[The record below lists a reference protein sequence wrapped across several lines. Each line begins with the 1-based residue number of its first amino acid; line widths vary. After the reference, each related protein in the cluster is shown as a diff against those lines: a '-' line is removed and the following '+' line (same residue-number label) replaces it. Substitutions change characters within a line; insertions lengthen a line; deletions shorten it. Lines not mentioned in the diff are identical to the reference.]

1 MTDLHSRFVLRF
13 RGPDQPGI
21 IAAVSGFLHGHGC
34 DIREAAQFGDPETR
48 MFFARME
55 VAAPKAVELANLDQQ
70 FHLLA
75 QRFELDYQLHD
86 MRQRLRTLIA
96 CSRQDH
102 CVTDLLHRWH
112 AGLLH
117 TDIVGVV
124 SNHEDMK
131 RLTQWHGLPFFHLPV
146 TADNKPQ
153 QEAQLL
159 QLMQDQQ
166 VDLLVL
172 ARYMQILSDDL
183 CRQLQGRCIN
193 IHHSFLP
200 SFKGARPYH
209 RAHERGVKLIGATA
223 HFVTA
228 DLDEG
233 PIIEQD
239 VVRVNH
245 ATSAQEMVNLGREVE
260 ARVLARAVRWYV
272 EHRLNLNGPRSIV
285 FA

>member
-1 MTDLHSRFVLRF
+1 MTTPVSHFVLSF
-13 RGPDQPGI
+13 RCPDQAGI
-21 IAAVSGFLHGHGC
+21 IAAISGFFFEQGC
-34 DIREAAQFGDPETR
+34 DIREAAQFGDPETK

-55 VAAPKAVELANLDQQ
+55 FAAPEQVDLAGIEQQ
-70 FHLLA
+70 FSGLA
-75 QRFELDYQLHD
+75 ERFALEYQLHD
-86 MRQRLRTLIA
+86 MKRRLRTLIA

-102 CVTDLLHRWH
+102 CVADLLHRWH

-124 SNHEDMK
+124 SNHEDMQ
-131 RLTQWHGLPFFHLPV
+131 RLTEWHGLPYFYLPV
-146 TADNKPQ
+146 SSDNK
-153 QEAQLL
+153 QEQERALL
-159 QLMQDQQ
+159 ALMEEQQ

-172 ARYMQILSDDL
+172 ARYMQILSNDMCQAL
-183 CRQLQGRCIN
+183 EGRCIN

-200 SFKGARPYH
+200 GFKGARPYH

-239 VVRVNH
+239 VVRVDH
-245 ATSAQEMVNLGREVE
+245 ATSAQDMVNLGREVE
-260 ARVLARAVRWYV
+260 TRVLASAVRWYV
-272 EHRLNLNGPRSIV
+272 EHRLNLNGPRTIIFS
-285 FA
+285 